1 MISNYM
7 KPDSI
12 QINEI
17 SEVLYD
23 GHCNNIINNDRGLDM
38 IPYTDAKCLI
48 IKYYIYDKINNLA
61 QYIVEY
67 NRPHD
72 YKNGNLDLVFDRV
85 FVQILTGLNYL
96 HDPLSREHTHSKSVI
111 HMDLKPANI
120 FISNNPETDE
130 IECRLGDFE
139 YSVFGTECDKPRGTP
154 RYYDPRRADV
164 FLSNRNVQNGISQ
177 FNQKHWFF
185 FGKYIYNK
193 SFTNKTEIYS
203 VGLMMFQ
210 FCFLSD
216 PFFFDSTL
224 IGKDELEGYLAHIV
238 WHNYFCSSKDDE
250 EIKRQCEVFIEQQ
263 KVRLFGRTPS
273 QGHIFHLLYAE
284 ATTHFSANNL
294 FYENINKRVIG
305 NCSENRFNLIKKML
319 QYEDKN
325 RPTAGEA
332 LKELK
337 GLQKNK

>member
-164 FLSNRNVQNGISQ
+164 YLSNRKVKYGISRYGTSQ
-177 FNQKHWFF
+177 LVEEK
-185 FGKYIYNK
+185 KI
-193 SFTNKTEIYS
+193 FTNKSEIYS
-203 VGLMMFQ
+203 VGSMMFQ

-224 IGKDELEGYLAHIV
+224 IGNNYLAHIGSYK
-238 WHNYFCSSKDDE
+238 HACPKNK
-250 EIKRQCEVFIEQQ
+250 IICEAFLEKQAI
-263 KVRLFGRTPS
+263 RLCGPHRRS
-273 QGHIFHLLYAE
+273 RCRRYVVHLLYAE

-294 FYENINKRVIG
+294 FYENINEGVIG